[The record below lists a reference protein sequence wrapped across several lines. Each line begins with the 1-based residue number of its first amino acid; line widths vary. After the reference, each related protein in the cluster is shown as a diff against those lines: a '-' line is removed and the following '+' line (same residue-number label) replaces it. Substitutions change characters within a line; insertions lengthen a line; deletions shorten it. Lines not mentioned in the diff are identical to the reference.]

1 MAKFYGKVGYIITSE
16 TAPGTGIW
24 ADNVTEKTYSGDVVK
39 ESSSWRAG
47 DNLNDDLNISNQIS
61 IVSDPF
67 ANQNFHA
74 IKYVEWMGAKWKVTR
89 VDVRF
94 PRLLLTIGGVYN
106 GN

>member
-1 MAKFYGKVGYIITSE
+1 MAKFHGIIGYATTSE
-16 TAPGTGIW
+16 TAPGVWTNGI
-24 ADNVTEKTYSGDVVK
+24 TEKTYSGDVVK
-39 ESSSWRAG
+39 ESSRWQTG
-47 DNLNDDLNISNQIS
+47 DGLNDDLNVSNQIS

-67 ANQNFHA
+67 ANQNFHS
-74 IKYVEWMGAKWKVTR
+74 IKYVEWMGTKWKVKK